1 MTKRKQPEADMQRAL
16 CKHLGARAVPGLV
29 WWAVPNGGVRSKIE
43 AAIMKGTGV
52 KAGVSDLHFL
62 YQRQFFVL
70 ELKAPGNK
78 PTNKQLLFMANV
90 YNAGGKIGW
99 TDSLD
104 NAIAKLERWGLLR
117 GVSQGKAT

>member
-1 MTKRKQPEADMQRAL
+1 VSKRKQPEAELQRAL
-16 CKHLGARAVPGLV
+16 CKHLEARAVTGLT
-29 WWAVPNGGVRSKIE
+29 WWAVPNGGLRSKIE

-62 YQRQFFVL
+62 YQHQFFVL

-78 PTNKQLLFMANV
+78 PTVEQLLFMANV
-90 YNAGGKIGW
+90 HNAGGKAGW

-117 GVSQGKAT
+117 GVSQGKAA